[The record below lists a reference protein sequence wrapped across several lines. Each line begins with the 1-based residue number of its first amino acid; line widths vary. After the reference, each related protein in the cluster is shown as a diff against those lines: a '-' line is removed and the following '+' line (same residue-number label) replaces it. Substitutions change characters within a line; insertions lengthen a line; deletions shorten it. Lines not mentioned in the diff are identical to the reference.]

1 MPLSPEPVNVTFRA
15 KRDFEGFCLLF
26 FFFKLVF
33 VCFAILV
40 WVFVCLFVL
49 AAPHIAQDL
58 VPRD

>member
-15 KRDFEGFCLLF
+15 KRDFEGFCLLCF
-26 FFFKLVF
+26 FFFKL
-33 VCFAILV
+33 
-40 WVFVCLFVL
+40 VFVCLFVL